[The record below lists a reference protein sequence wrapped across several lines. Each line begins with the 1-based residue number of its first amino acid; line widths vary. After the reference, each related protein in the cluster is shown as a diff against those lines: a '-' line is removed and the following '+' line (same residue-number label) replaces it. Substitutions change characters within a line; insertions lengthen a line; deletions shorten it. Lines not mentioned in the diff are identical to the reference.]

1 MSLRVLF
8 IIAIIFAVAAGQGY
22 AAPEPVI
29 SWNFDTADDALGWS
43 SAGGKM
49 RIGDGAM
56 RFTGPTCRMISPV
69 FDLNTSPWQLLE
81 IEIKTNKSGV
91 ARLFFSDTTEEPYGG
106 FREKWHRHINMIG
119 DGQYHKY
126 TILPCWHEMGKI
138 IHIRLDPPGTENAI
152 KSIRIIDLKPHKA
165 TDSAWLFTKA
175 RSDWAAISLENESIE
190 ADGWR
195 IKGDQ
200 NALALSPEIDK
211 NAGDIPKLTLRAA
224 SNTSHNVLFYWLGA
238 KQQQLHSVPIEIRG
252 DGKLHS
258 YVLDL
263 SRLAEWEGKIIGVGL
278 SPADGLTSREITLRS
293 LSLGKTATG
302 PAELIIKRVT
312 FVDPIPR
319 AGQRAKLRMEL
330 ANIGG
335 TAARDVEAKVTLV
348 GGGSAVILPNK
359 STKTISADR
368 ATAFEWETEL
378 KTPGTVTAVA
388 SVGASNA
395 EVEKYQAKLRI
406 YPRFENVTR
415 ADYVPEPVIANTGDY
430 LVGCYYFPGW
440 RDYSAWSVLND
451 FPERR
456 PVLGY
461 AHNGNPEVVD
471 WQINWAL
478 SHGIGFFIYDWYWHK
493 GSRGLEEGLHDGFLK
508 SRYQDKMQ
516 FCLLWANHN
525 DPGSHSEEDMLAVT
539 RFWIDNYFKR
549 DNYLKVDGK
558 NVIVIFSPYNISSDM
573 GNEAVRPAFEKMRKL
588 CEEAGVGGLY
598 FVACGRGDA
607 AWVKGLED
615 QGYDAISGYNY
626 PSAGDRGQNVAPYA
640 WMVDAYKDIW
650 NEIGNAASIPY
661 IPLCEAG
668 WDARPWHGPGSRVRS
683 GKSALLWQKMLSNAK
698 QYCDSPAQKL
708 PGSKK
713 IVFLEAWNEFGE
725 GDYIEPNAGD
735 GFEYLE
741 AIRNVFAPTYNGP
754 VALTPKDVGL
764 GPYDIPTPVLQ
775 SAWNFAKPAD
785 RIWTAGGMTTPVY
798 DSGNLR
804 SRSTTRDPIL
814 SAGWA
819 EINAD
824 RYKIFEIR
832 MKINKP
838 DEAQLFFK
846 ANREA
851 LSESKSVRFA
861 LQGDN
866 NFHTYHV
873 DMSTNP
879 RWNGTITGLRFDPA
893 NSPDVEFEIE
903 YMRFLPEGK

>member
-1 MSLRVLF
+1 MSLRALF
-8 IIAIIFAVAAGQGY
+8 IVAIIFAIAAGQGY
-22 AAPEPVI
+22 AASEPVI
-29 SWNFDTADDALGWS
+29 SWNFDSAVNTLGWS

-49 RIGDGAM
+49 GTGDGAM
-56 RFTGPTCRMISPV
+56 MFTGPTCRMISPV
-69 FDLNTSPWQLLE
+69 FDMKTSPWQLLE
-81 IEIKTNKSGV
+81 IEMKTNKSGV

-106 FREKWHRHINMIG
+106 FREKWHRHIAMAG
-119 DGQYHKY
+119 DGRYHKY
-126 TILPCWHEMGKI
+126 AILPCWHDIGKI
-138 IHIRLDPPGTENAI
+138 IHIRLDPPGTENAV
-152 KSIRIIDLKPHKA
+152 KSIRIVDLKPQKTA
-165 TDSAWLFTKA
+165 DTGWRFTKVK
-175 RSDWAAISLENESIE
+175 SDWTAISLENESVE

-195 IKGDQ
+195 IKGNQ
-200 NALALSPEIDK
+200 NALILSPEIDK
-211 NAGDIPKLTLRAA
+211 NADDMPKLTLRA
-224 SNTSHNVLFYWLGA
+224 STHTSHNVLFCWLGA
-238 KQQQLHSVPIEIRG
+238 SQQQLHSVPVELKG
-252 DGKLHS
+252 DGKPHS

-263 SRLAEWEGKIIGVGL
+263 SRLAEWEGRIIGVGL
-278 SPADGLTSREITLRS
+278 SPSDGVKSQEITLHS
-293 LSLGKTATG
+293 LSLGNTATG
-302 PAELIIKRVT
+302 PAELHIKRIA
-312 FVDPIPR
+312 FADPITR
-319 AGQRAKLRMEL
+319 ANQRAAVTMEVT
-330 ANIGG
+330 NVGG
-335 TAARDVEAKVTLV
+335 DIAKNVEAKVTLV
-348 GGGSAVILPNK
+348 GGESAVILPNK
-359 STKTISADR
+359 STKSIGADGSF
-368 ATAFEWETEL
+368 AFEWETEL

-388 SVGASNA
+388 SVCASNA

-406 YPRFENVTR
+406 YPKLDNV
-415 ADYVPEPVIANTGDY
+415 AGVDYVPQPVISNTGDY

-440 RDYSAWSVLND
+440 RDYSAWSVIND

-549 DNYLKVDGK
+549 DNYLKVDGR

-588 CEEAGVGGLY
+588 CEGAGVGGLY

-607 AWVKGLED
+607 AWVKGLEE

-698 QYCDSPAQKL
+698 QYCDAPAQKL
-708 PGSKK
+708 PDSKK

-735 GFEYLE
+735 GFDYLE
-741 AIRNVFAPTYNGP
+741 AVRNVFAPTYSGP
-754 VALTPKDVGL
+754 VALAPRDVGL
-764 GPYDIPTPVLQ
+764 GPYDIPTPLRQ
-775 SAWNFAKPAD
+775 SGWNFAKPAD
-785 RIWTAGGMTTPVY
+785 RIWTAGGMTTPNY
-798 DSGNLR
+798 DAGTLR
-804 SRSTTRDPIL
+804 ARSTHRDPIL
-814 SAGWA
+814 SAGWV
-819 EINAD
+819 EIDAK
-824 RYKIFEIR
+824 RYMTLEIR
-832 MKINKP
+832 MKMSKS
-838 DEAQLFFK
+838 DQAQLFFK
-846 ANREA
+846 NGREP
-851 LSESKSVRFA
+851 LSELKSVRFDV
-861 LQGDN
+861 LGDYK
-866 NFHTYHV
+866 FHTYRV

-879 RWNGTITGLRFDPA
+879 RWKGMITGLRFDPT
-893 NSPDVEFEIE
+893 NSPDTEFEIE